1 MNCKSLSRPSRPSR
15 LLDAFSLS
23 RFARLALLAVAA
35 SMLLLAAC
43 ADEDAAAKPEGLTPV
58 TLMLNWTPNN
68 HHAGIYVAQQRGWY
82 REAGIDLTIVEP
94 SQAGADVVVATG
106 GADFGISQAES
117 LLPARAEGAP
127 LVAIATLL
135 PYNDSSLMALGGR
148 GIARPRDL
156 EGRRYGGYGGALET
170 ELVKTLVTCDGGDA
184 SKVTFVEVGNIDYLV
199 GLDSGRFDFVWVF
212 EGWDVLRAREVTQRN
227 IASIKFADYT
237 RCIPDWYTPIVTA
250 SEKTLRE
257 RPDLVR
263 RFLEATN
270 RGYLAAA
277 QSPTDA
283 AGALLGAAPESDAD
297 LIRASASYHAPKYL
311 AADGRWGQQKAQ
323 TWADFAVFLRKS
335 GLLEKDVDTSKA
347 FTNEY
352 LPK

>member
-1 MNCKSLSRPSRPSR
+1 M
-15 LLDAFSLS
+15 
-23 RFARLALLAVAA
+23 
-35 SMLLLAAC
+35 AAC
-43 ADEDAAAKPEGLTPV
+43 TDEDGKASTSAGLTPV

-68 HHAGIYVAQQRGWY
+68 HHAGIYVAQARGLY
-82 REAGIDLTIVEP
+82 REAGIDLKIVEP

-127 LVAIATLL
+127 LVSIATLL

-156 EGRRYGGYGGALET
+156 DGRRYGGYGGALET
-170 ELVKTLVTCDGGDA
+170 ELIKTLVTCDGGDA
-184 SKVTFVEVGNIDYLV
+184 SKVSFVEVGNIDYLV

-212 EGWDVLRAREVTQRN
+212 EGWDVLRAREVARRN

-237 RCIPDWYTPIVTA
+237 RCIPDWYTPIITA

-263 RFLEATN
+263 RFLEATT
-270 RGYLAAA
+270 RGYQAAA
-277 QSPTDA
+277 SSPADA
-283 AGALLGAAPESDAD
+283 AAALLGAAPESGAD
-297 LIRASASYHAPKYL
+297 LVRASAGYHAPKYL
-311 AADGRWGQQKAQ
+311 TADGRWGRQQAQ

-347 FTNEY
+347 FTNDY